1 MSESSTTCLTSSL
14 GEFARSLRFDDIPA
28 GGVARVRNAI
38 ADCIGC
44 MLAGTPTE
52 PARIAAG
59 WARDEAGAGRATA
72 VGFGFA
78 TTPALAAFVNGI
90 SGHALDYDDVS
101 PPMIGHPSVALVPAI
116 LAAAESVDATGTDI
130 ITAYAI
136 GLDAAARLGRLM
148 NPDHYAHG
156 WHATS
161 TLGAIGAAI
170 AAGRLLALEEA
181 QMRNAIGMAASGAGG
196 LRKNFGSM
204 TKALHAGQAAQ
215 RGLTAAL
222 LAQRGF
228 DADPAILD
236 GPHGFLDAFRG
247 GRTEPADA
255 ASITFDTRQPLEIMA
270 SGVGLKQYACCGCTH
285 IAIDVL
291 LDLAREHRFA
301 AADVERIDCG
311 VNPLAPGVLI
321 HSRAATGFQG
331 KFSMQYSVGIAML
344 DGEAGPRQFEDE
356 RAQRADAQAMQ
367 QRVTMYVDP
376 DMPIDQGVFP
386 MRVTVHLRNGRV
398 LRGEAFKARGMHPDL
413 PLDERQISAKFMGC
427 AAQATRPVDGQR
439 ALAQL
444 LDLEQV
450 ASARALM
457 QSLR

>member
-1 MSESSTTCLTSSL
+1 MSESSTSRLTSSL
-14 GEFARSLRFDDIPA
+14 SEFSRSLRFEDIPA
-28 GGVARVRNAI
+28 AGIMRVRNAI

-44 MLAGTPTE
+44 MLAGTATE

-59 WARDEAGAGRATA
+59 WARDEGGTPHAS
-72 VGFGFA
+72 VLGFGFA
-78 TTPALAAFVNGI
+78 TTPSLAAFVNGI

-116 LAAAESVDATGTDI
+116 LAAAETVDATGRDI

-161 TLGAIGAAI
+161 TLGAIGAAV
-170 AAGRLLALEEA
+170 AAGRLLALDDA
-181 QMRNAIGMAASGAGG
+181 QMRNAIGMSASGAGG

-204 TKALHAGQAAQ
+204 TKAFHAGQAAQ
-215 RGLTAAL
+215 RGLVAAL
-222 LAQRGF
+222 LARRGF
-228 DADPAILD
+228 DADAAILD
-236 GPHGFLDAFRG
+236 GPHGFVDAFRG
-247 GRTEPADA
+247 GRAEPADTA
-255 ASITFDTRQPLEIMA
+255 AITFDAGQPLEIVT

-291 LDLAREHRFA
+291 LDLARQHRFT

-311 VNPLAPGVLI
+311 VNPIAPGVLI

-356 RAQRADAQAMQ
+356 RAQRPDAQAMQ
-367 QRVTMYVDP
+367 QRVTMYVDS
-376 DMPIDQGVFP
+376 DMPVNQGVFP
-386 MRVTVHLRNGRV
+386 TRVTVHLKDGRV

-413 PLDERQISAKFMGC
+413 PLDEGQISAKFMAC
-427 AAQATRPVDGQR
+427 AAQASRPVDGER
-439 ALAQL
+439 ALAAL
-444 LDLEQV
+444 LALQEV
-450 ASARALM
+450 GSARDLM
-457 QSLR
+457 NLLR